1 MKMKVFI
8 TAFIIPL
15 QLILSCILSVPEPA
29 TAGEL
34 NSLYDTTY
42 KLHLGAFLPR
52 MKTKTAVDPSN
63 PLLPPGD
70 LIDMEND
77 FGLEKDLT
85 LGRLDGYFRL
95 GRRHRIQ
102 AGYFTLKRDGSRV
115 INRNITF
122 GDITFPLNATVES
135 EAKNSILE
143 VGYMY
148 SIVQNERF
156 ELSGTFGVHW
166 LDVETRLTGD
176 TGGGIVET
184 ESASAAGPLPLFG
197 LDVDYALGARW
208 ILSFRAMRFA
218 IEIDEYDGSLTDLRA
233 SIEYFFLENF
243 GVGLGVNDFDL
254 DVDFDGA
261 RLAGELEW
269 GYTGLQVFATLR
281 F

>member
-1 MKMKVFI
+1 MKIKAVLVPIILRALLVFPCI
-8 TAFIIPL
+8 VLIPTT
-15 QLILSCILSVPEPA
+15 SG
-29 TAGEL
+29 AGEL

-52 MKTKTAVDPSN
+52 MKTRTTVDPSN
-63 PLLPPGD
+63 PLFPPGD
-70 LIDMEND
+70 PIDMEND
-77 FGLEKDLT
+77 LGLEKDLT

-102 AGYFTLKRDGSRV
+102 AGYFTLERDGSRV
-115 INRNITF
+115 INRDITF
-122 GDITFPLNATVES
+122 GDRTFQVNATVQS

-166 LDVETRLTGD
+166 LDVETRLTGN
-176 TGGGIVET
+176 TGGGNVET

-269 GYTGLQVFATLR
+269 GYTGLQAFATLR